1 MKKTAR
7 SVNEKRDR
15 MLGVITALPAIILLC
30 IFTVYPVFY
39 LVYRSLFDGSLISQ
53 KKKFVGL
60 ENYVEILT
68 SETFHKV
75 LLNTII
81 YTVLFVGLTMV
92 LAIII
97 AVWLN
102 GSRQKR
108 LSNAVQA
115 CIFTPHVI
123 SMVSVSIVFLWLMEP
138 DTGFFNMLLSKFGLF
153 FFIL

>member
-1 MKKTAR
+1 
-7 SVNEKRDR
+7 
-15 MLGVITALPAIILLC
+15 MLGVATAMPAIILLC

-39 LVYRSLFDGSLISQ
+39 LIYRSLFDGSLISP
-53 KKKFVGL
+53 KKRFVGL
-60 ENYVEILT
+60 DNYAEILS

-75 LLNTII
+75 LMNTII

-102 GSRQKR
+102 GTRQKK
-108 LSNAVQA
+108 LGNMVQA

-138 DTGFFNMLLSKFGLF
+138 DTGFFNMIITKLGL
-153 FFIL
+153 